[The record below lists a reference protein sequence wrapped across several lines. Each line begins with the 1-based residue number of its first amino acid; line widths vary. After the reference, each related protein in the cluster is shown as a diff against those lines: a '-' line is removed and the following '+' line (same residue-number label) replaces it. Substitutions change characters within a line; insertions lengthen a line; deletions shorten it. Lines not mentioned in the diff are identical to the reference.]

1 MARAQLEPR
10 ARRAHDSRNRRLRLC
25 GGIESRASTAIV
37 RFIEAAAVLLTL
49 LSVIFQIYENIWGW
63 PTTIAGAALYALLFF
78 HERLYADMGLQGI
91 YITLGIYGWYAW
103 LHGGEAHS
111 ERRVSNAPF
120 KLQAIAFAIGALSS
134 LVLGFTFRF
143 ATNAAL
149 PVL

>member
-10 ARRAHDSRNRRLRLC
+10 GRRAHDSRNRRIRLRS
-25 GGIESRASTAIV
+25 GVESRASTAVVRIV
-37 RFIEAAAVLLTL
+37 EAAAVVLTL

-63 PTTIAGAALYALLFF
+63 PTTIAGAALYAVLFF

-91 YITLGIYGWYAW
+91 YITLGIYGWYEW

-120 KLQAIAFAIGALSS
+120 KLQAMAFAIGAVSS
-134 LVLGFTFRF
+134 IVL
-143 ATNAAL
+143 
-149 PVL
+149 